1 MVRSRKLCC
10 WTTKGKGMVKMIDG
24 KILLTGVMAVSLIL
38 SGCGSEK
45 VSNENTS
52 AVAQQSSQ
60 QQEQPKKIEK
70 TKQPEK
76 EKTLQQKALED
87 SSASMGQK
95 NALKKAISYA
105 KNMHMSKLAVYEQ
118 LTSEYGEKFPE
129 ADAQWAVERLSDIDW
144 KKNALEKAKS
154 YQKGMSMSVD
164 AIYDQLTSEYG
175 ERFTPEEAQYAVDN
189 LPR

>member
-1 MVRSRKLCC
+1 
-10 WTTKGKGMVKMIDG
+10 MIDG

-105 KNMHMSKLAVYEQ
+105 KNMQMSKLAVYEQ

-154 YQKGMSMSVD
+154 YQKDMSMSVD